1 MANHVHFMM
10 KQLEWKDQ
18 KIHRNNFL
26 RYRNDAPQ
34 STYKKQRSV
43 CVNLLRKVKNSF
55 SQI

>member
-26 RYRNDAPQ
+26 RYRNDTPQ